1 MPKLK
6 FNDYLVDDETSA
18 LKSNTPV
25 SNTYGVR
32 PPMVTGHGLSNLK
45 DLLNSMTDEER
56 DQMRETAQ
64 AVSTEAKPKR
74 AYTKR
79 VTHRNTPRVKKFTGI
94 KGKAIAQVVATLDAL
109 NCSYKI
115 VSPENHVFTRGV
127 VFSGSEEK
135 KRKHARPYGTVAAYY
150 KPYVVGLKV
159 GETVVIPAHKEINAD
174 EIQCSATAWMSNAW
188 GKGSYASMIN
198 KNREVEVL
206 RIK

>member
-25 SNTYGVR
+25 SNTYGVK
-32 PPMVTGHGLSNLK
+32 PPMVTGHGLSSLR
-45 DLLNSMTDEER
+45 DILNSMTTEER
-56 DQMRETAQ
+56 EEIKKTAE
-64 AVSTEAKPKR
+64 AMSTEVKPTRTRMKR
-74 AYTKR
+74 T
-79 VTHRNTPRVKKFTGI
+79 TSRNAPRIRKFTDI

-127 VFSGSEEK
+127 VFSGSEQK
-135 KRKHARPYGTVAAYY
+135 KRKHDRPYGTVAAYY
-150 KPYVVGLKV
+150 KPYIVGIKV
-159 GETVVIPAHKEINAD
+159 GETAVIPAHKEITAED
-174 EIQCSATAWMSNAW
+174 IQCSATAWMSNTW

>member
-6 FNDYLVDDETSA
+6 FNDYLVDDEDSA

-32 PPMVTGHGLSNLK
+32 PSMVTGHGLSSLR
-45 DLLNSMTDEER
+45 DIVNSMQSKETK
-56 DQMRETAQ
+56 QMENE
-64 AVSTEAKPKR
+64 VKPKR
-74 AYTKR
+74 TYKKR
-79 VTHRNTPRVKKFTGI
+79 AMRNNSPRVRKFTDI

-127 VFSGSEEK
+127 VFSGDENK
-135 KRKHARPYGTVAAYY
+135 KRKIARPYGTVAAYY

-159 GETVVIPAHKEINAD
+159 GETAVIPKHKEISAD
-174 EIQCSATAWMSNAW
+174 DIQCSATAWMAGAW
-188 GKGSYASMIN
+188 GKGSYATMIN
-198 KNREVEVL
+198 KSREVEVL